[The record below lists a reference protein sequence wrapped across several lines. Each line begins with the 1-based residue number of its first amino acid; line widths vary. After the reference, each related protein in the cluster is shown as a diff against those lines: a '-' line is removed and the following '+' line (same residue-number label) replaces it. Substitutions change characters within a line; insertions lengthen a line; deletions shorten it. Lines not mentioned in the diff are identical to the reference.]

1 MDLPIAPTVE
11 GGVLYQVFKNPN
23 FKSDEIGKLRA
34 GLSRMETAMQRGGR
48 QPWDKHECA

>member
-1 MDLPIAPTVE
+1 MDLPLPPTVD
-11 GGVLYQVFKNPN
+11 GAVIYQLFKNPN

-34 GLSRMETAMQRGGR
+34 GLARMETALQRGER